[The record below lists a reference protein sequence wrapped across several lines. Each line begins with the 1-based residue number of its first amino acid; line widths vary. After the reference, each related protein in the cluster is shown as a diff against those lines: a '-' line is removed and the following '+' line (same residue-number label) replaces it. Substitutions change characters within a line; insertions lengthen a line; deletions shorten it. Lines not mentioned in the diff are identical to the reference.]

1 MNNNVCT
8 ESALK
13 MVFSVFCDQ
22 SEQYIINYNTMGK
35 NDVNIIE
42 TN

>member
-1 MNNNVCT
+1 MNNNTCT

-13 MVFSVFCDQ
+13 MVFSVSCDQ
-22 SEQYIINYNTMGK
+22 SEQYIFNYNTMGK
-35 NDVNIIE
+35 INVNMIE